1 MKKFLVKMGFLHN
14 FSELNFTK
22 LFFTLFVSSLLIISI
37 TSCKKNKEFGI
48 ELSPESQTIS
58 TFLADTFFLNT
69 FTDTSDKIKT
79 DELSGASPLGNYI
92 DPVFGEVNSSIF
104 AQIRLNQFNAFD
116 DTNNLVI
123 DSVVLYLAVDG
134 SYGDIGEQIFKVE
147 QLDENIYVDSNYYS
161 NENLNVVLNNDLS
174 ILNSI
179 EINPLMPG
187 YFAGLLVDKA
197 ILRIELDIEKFAN
210 PILNQTGTSVLSGND
225 GDNEFLSYFKG
236 IKISSNNGVNGGL
249 YYIDMLNNYTKIRM
263 FYRDTTGLSSEHDTL
278 EFDFNINSNCAF
290 FHNVTHNYNSTIIEQ
305 ALNQSEVGQN
315 QFYIQSLGGLNSF
328 ITIPGLNSLLDSN
341 IIINK
346 AEIKL
351 PCENYE
357 FDNFPPSNN
366 LFLTRKN
373 ENQEDEFLPDFF
385 QGNFDGQYNNLAK
398 NYTFNITSH
407 INEIMSG
414 KTNNDTIKVL
424 PSGSGI
430 TANRTILNGFNTI
443 NKDKAK
449 LIITYTKY

>member
-1 MKKFLVKMGFLHN
+1 MGFLHN

-123 DSVVLYLAVDG
+123 DSVILYLAVDG

-179 EINPLMPG
+179 EINPLMTW
-187 YFAGLLVDKA
+187 AA
-197 ILRIELDIEKFAN
+197 
-210 PILNQTGTSVLSGND
+210 
-225 GDNEFLSYFKG
+225 
-236 IKISSNNGVNGGL
+236 VN
-249 YYIDMLNNYTKIRM
+249 
-263 FYRDTTGLSSEHDTL
+263 
-278 EFDFNINSNCAF
+278 
-290 FHNVTHNYNSTIIEQ
+290 
-305 ALNQSEVGQN
+305 
-315 QFYIQSLGGLNSF
+315 
-328 ITIPGLNSLLDSN
+328 
-341 IIINK
+341 
-346 AEIKL
+346 
-351 PCENYE
+351 
-357 FDNFPPSNN
+357 
-366 LFLTRKN
+366 
-373 ENQEDEFLPDFF
+373 
-385 QGNFDGQYNNLAK
+385 
-398 NYTFNITSH
+398 
-407 INEIMSG
+407 
-414 KTNNDTIKVL
+414 
-424 PSGSGI
+424 
-430 TANRTILNGFNTI
+430 
-443 NKDKAK
+443 
-449 LIITYTKY
+449 